1 MKMNIGALGD
11 EGAVAV
17 RSFFNRLGYIKP
29 YINSDDTQPVWDGS
43 LFIYNHRTDF
53 TNERLKFTVPV
64 QVKAHE
70 FDGDDFPDFTYYDI
84 ELVNLENYK
93 IDGGVV
99 FFNVLVGYE
108 RSKVYVNFLTK
119 STIQNYLDTAKGT
132 KTRSVKF
139 SPIPKNYTEIVSQL
153 RTLHLQ
159 RTHSLI
165 PFEQAKKYPNV
176 QWAIDSY
183 GLSAEQN
190 PLEYITSNP
199 VNILAIV
206 EGFSTP
212 LYVGNS
218 AARITSVSLPEQF
231 NISIADTIY
240 YDNVTRIFEGTT
252 QTIKIGKSLMLKFV
266 KEEESIKVTVSAEL
280 KGDTIEEL
288 VHEISFIIALFENK
302 RISFDNHVLELDINV
317 EESLIKEWKSKLKF
331 WNDVKDLFS
340 LLHIEEPINNIQELS
355 SAEINRLK
363 TLIAGLLYSK
373 TVIGKNGMKEDHLEW
388 ISFSN
393 IRVLVFARYL
403 SGNKYKLVNIFDSLS
418 AFYKDVDGK
427 LKSASI
433 YSKVIAEEVLASN
446 VDWSNLLKSYQDA
459 IEINRDFYERANW
472 DVLWLIKLFD
482 KYNRI
487 SILNAAEDLLN
498 WIITTD
504 DKTTWHNVWR
514 FNQIQ
519 IKLRKGNTLEA
530 SDQDWLLDQEETI
543 PTAKDIDDSQK
554 IQTLFSIQVLLSN
567 YRKATRIFD
576 KMTSDEKEF
585 ISGLPIFQLYQNLIK
600 NNNG

>member
-1 MKMNIGALGD
+1 MMMNIGALGD

-17 RSFFNRLGYIKP
+17 RSYFNRLGYIKP

-99 FFNVLVGYE
+99 FFNVLVGSE
-108 RSKVYVNFLTK
+108 RSKIYVNFLTK
-119 STIQNYLDTAKGT
+119 STIQNYLDTAKG
-132 KTRSVKF
+132 KKNRSVKF
-139 SPIPKNYTEIVSQL
+139 SPIPKKYTEIISQL

-183 GLSAEQN
+183 GLSSEQN

-212 LYVGNS
+212 LYVGDS
-218 AARITSVSLPEQF
+218 AARITSVSLPENS
-231 NISIADTIY
+231 NISIADTTY
-240 YDNVTRIFEGTT
+240 YDNITRVFEGTT

-266 KEEESIKVTVSAEL
+266 KEEESINVTVSAEL

-302 RISFDNHVLELDINV
+302 RISFDNYVLELDINV
-317 EESLIKEWKSKLKF
+317 ENSLVKKWKSKLKF

-427 LKSASI
+427 FKTASI
-433 YSKVIAEEVLASN
+433 YSKVIAEDVLASN

-498 WIITTD
+498 WIIGTD
-504 DKTTWHNVWR
+504 DKTTWYNVWR

-519 IKLRKGNTLEA
+519 IKLRKGNTLET
-530 SDQDWLLDQEETI
+530 SDYEWLLDQEETI
-543 PTAKDIDDSQK
+543 PTAIDIDDSQK
-554 IQTLFSIQVLLSN
+554 TQTLFSIQVLLSD
-567 YRKATRIFD
+567 YRKALRIFD

-585 ISGLPIFQLYQNLIK
+585 ISGLPIFQLYQNLIN

>member
-1 MKMNIGALGD
+1 MMMNIGALGD

-17 RSFFNRLGYIKP
+17 RSYFNRLGYIKP

-99 FFNVLVGYE
+99 FFNVLVGSE
-108 RSKVYVNFLTK
+108 RSKIYVNFLTK
-119 STIQNYLDTAKGT
+119 STIQNYLDTAKG
-132 KTRSVKF
+132 KKNRSVKF
-139 SPIPKNYTEIVSQL
+139 SPIPKKYTEIISQL

-183 GLSAEQN
+183 GLSSEQN

-212 LYVGNS
+212 LYVGDS
-218 AARITSVSLPEQF
+218 AARITSVSLPENS
-231 NISIADTIY
+231 NISIADTTY
-240 YDNVTRIFEGTT
+240 YDNITRVFEGTT

-266 KEEESIKVTVSAEL
+266 KEEESINVTVSAEL

-302 RISFDNHVLELDINV
+302 RISFDNYVLELDINV
-317 EESLIKEWKSKLKF
+317 ENSLVKKWKSKLKF

-427 LKSASI
+427 FKTASI
-433 YSKVIAEEVLASN
+433 YSKVIAEDVLASN

-487 SILNAAEDLLN
+487 SILNAAENLLN
-498 WIITTD
+498 WIIGTD
-504 DKTTWHNVWR
+504 DKTTWYNVWR

-519 IKLRKGNTLEA
+519 IKLRKGNTLET
-530 SDQDWLLDQEETI
+530 SDYEWLLDQEETI
-543 PTAKDIDDSQK
+543 PTAIDIDDSQK
-554 IQTLFSIQVLLSN
+554 TQTLFSIQVLLSD
-567 YRKATRIFD
+567 YRKALRIFD

-585 ISGLPIFQLYQNLIK
+585 ISGLPIFQLYQNFTSVS
-600 NNNG
+600 

>member
-17 RSFFNRLGYIKP
+17 RSYFNRLGYIKP

-53 TNERLKFTVPV
+53 SNERLKFTVPV

-99 FFNVLVGYE
+99 FFNVLVGSE
-108 RSKVYVNFLTK
+108 RSKIYVNFLTK
-119 STIQNYLDTAKGT
+119 SSIQNYLDTAKGT

-139 SPIPKNYTEIVSQL
+139 YPIPKNYTEIVSQL

-165 PFEQAKKYPNV
+165 PFEQAKKYQNV

-218 AARITSVSLPEQF
+218 AARITSVSLPEKF

-252 QTIKIGKSLMLKFV
+252 QTIRIGKSLMLKFV
-266 KEEESIKVTVSAEL
+266 KEEESINVTVSAEL

-288 VHEISFIIALFENK
+288 VHEISFTIALFENK
-302 RISFDNHVLELDINV
+302 RISFDNYVLELDINV

-498 WIITTD
+498 WIISTD
-504 DKTTWHNVWR
+504 DKTTWYNVWR

-519 IKLRKGNTLEA
+519 IKLRKGNTLETT
-530 SDQDWLLDQEETI
+530 DQDWLLDQEETI

-554 IQTLFSIQVLLSN
+554 IQTLFSIQVLLSD

-585 ISGLPIFQLYQNLIK
+585 ITGLPIFQLYQNLIN

>member
-1 MKMNIGALGD
+1 MMMNIGALGD

-17 RSFFNRLGYIKP
+17 RSYFNRLGYIKP

-99 FFNVLVGYE
+99 FFNVLVGSE
-108 RSKVYVNFLTK
+108 RSKIYVNFLTK
-119 STIQNYLDTAKGT
+119 STIQNYLDTAKGK

-139 SPIPKNYTEIVSQL
+139 SPIPKRYTEIISQL

-183 GLSAEQN
+183 GLSSEQN

-212 LYVGNS
+212 LYVGDS
-218 AARITSVSLPEQF
+218 AARITSVSLPENS
-231 NISIADTIY
+231 NISIADTTY
-240 YDNVTRIFEGTT
+240 YDNITRVFEGTT

-266 KEEESIKVTVSAEL
+266 KEEESINVTVSAEL

-302 RISFDNHVLELDINV
+302 RISFDNYVLELDINV
-317 EESLIKEWKSKLKF
+317 ENSLVKEWKSKLKF

-427 LKSASI
+427 FKTASI
-433 YSKVIAEEVLASN
+433 YSKVIAEDVLASN

-498 WIITTD
+498 WIIGTD
-504 DKTTWHNVWR
+504 DKTTWYNVWR

-519 IKLRKGNTLEA
+519 IKLRKGNTLET
-530 SDQDWLLDQEETI
+530 SDHEWLLDQEETI
-543 PTAKDIDDSQK
+543 PTAIDIDDSQK
-554 IQTLFSIQVLLSN
+554 TQTLFSIQVLLSD
-567 YRKATRIFD
+567 YRKALRIFD

-585 ISGLPIFQLYQNLIK
+585 ISGLPIFQLYQNLIN

>member
-17 RSFFNRLGYIKP
+17 RSYFNRLGYIKP

-53 TNERLKFTVPV
+53 SNERLKFTVPV

-99 FFNVLVGYE
+99 FFNVLVGSE
-108 RSKVYVNFLTK
+108 RSKIYVNFLTK
-119 STIQNYLDTAKGT
+119 SSIQNYLDTAKGT

-139 SPIPKNYTEIVSQL
+139 YPIPKNYTEIVSQL

-218 AARITSVSLPEQF
+218 AARITSVSLPEKF

-252 QTIKIGKSLMLKFV
+252 QTIRIGKSLMLKFV
-266 KEEESIKVTVSAEL
+266 KEEESINVTVTAEL

-288 VHEISFIIALFENK
+288 VHEISFTIALFENK
-302 RISFDNHVLELDINV
+302 RISFDNYVLELDINV

-498 WIITTD
+498 WIISTD
-504 DKTTWHNVWR
+504 DKTTWYNVWR

-519 IKLRKGNTLEA
+519 IKLRKGNTLETT
-530 SDQDWLLDQEETI
+530 DQDWLLDQEETI

-554 IQTLFSIQVLLSN
+554 IQTLFSIQVLLSD

-585 ISGLPIFQLYQNLIK
+585 ITGLPIFQLYQNLI
-600 NNNG
+600 NNHNG

>member
-1 MKMNIGALGD
+1 MMMNIGALGD

-17 RSFFNRLGYIKP
+17 RSYFNRLGYIKP

-99 FFNVLVGYE
+99 FFNVLVGSE
-108 RSKVYVNFLTK
+108 RSKIYVNFLTK
-119 STIQNYLDTAKGT
+119 STIQNYLDTAKGK

-139 SPIPKNYTEIVSQL
+139 SPIPKRYTEIISQL

-183 GLSAEQN
+183 GLSSEQN

-212 LYVGNS
+212 LYVGDS
-218 AARITSVSLPEQF
+218 AARITSVSLPENS
-231 NISIADTIY
+231 NISIADTTY
-240 YDNVTRIFEGTT
+240 YDNITRVFEGTT

-266 KEEESIKVTVSAEL
+266 KEEESINVTVSAEL

-302 RISFDNHVLELDINV
+302 RISFDNYVLELDINV
-317 EESLIKEWKSKLKF
+317 ENSLVKEWKSKLKF

-355 SAEINRLK
+355 SAEINRIK

-427 LKSASI
+427 FKTASI
-433 YSKVIAEEVLASN
+433 YSKVIAEDVLASN

-498 WIITTD
+498 WIIGTD
-504 DKTTWHNVWR
+504 DKTTWYNVWR

-519 IKLRKGNTLEA
+519 IKLRKGNTLET
-530 SDQDWLLDQEETI
+530 SDHEWLLDQEETI
-543 PTAKDIDDSQK
+543 PTAIDIDDSQK
-554 IQTLFSIQVLLSN
+554 TQTLFSIQVLLSD
-567 YRKATRIFD
+567 YRKALRIFD

-585 ISGLPIFQLYQNLIK
+585 ISGLPIFQLYQNLIN